1 MNDRYGET
9 HCWEERSEAV
19 SSFILDSGEVFGC
32 PFFHLV
38 RAQYSPGGQLL
49 LLEWSS
55 GVVAI
60 TGPKTLEFY
69 KEFARQHAT
78 WIKADGKDIQSVT
91 LIRPT
96 TAVPPLNRKSNR
108 GV

>member
-1 MNDRYGET
+1 
-9 HCWEERSEAV
+9 V
-19 SSFILDSGEVFGC
+19 SSFVLDSGKVFGC

-38 RAQYSPGGQLL
+38 RAQYSPDEQLL

-60 TGPKTLEFY
+60 TGPNTLEFY

-91 LIRPT
+91 LIRSA
-96 TAVPPLNRKSNR
+96 TAAPSLNRKIDR